1 MTAMTDQSR
10 PYSKLRGIP
19 EISVTSVNSEMI
31 GKPGLVYGALQ
42 ETGLWF
48 ANHPEAVAQMTYEQ
62 LMAKFRSHHRGVWD
76 CSAAA
81 GTAVHRVAECWV
93 HRQTPDISVIVD
105 DLAQTQAKLWQGN
118 EVDAV
123 EQVNA
128 LVNGLEKFWI
138 DRQVRPVSSEEVVRL
153 PGLYIGTR
161 DLRATLLDDDGNRRL
176 ATIDF
181 KTTSHSEEEKG
192 VYLDE
197 WTLQTVAYD
206 RAPEIVHYEWPDGKP
221 VEVATTPSE
230 PARWCLIVHLRPNG
244 THKVYECPADDAAY
258 EAFLG
263 MCRALHWRRS
273 LPKKPQ
279 AMRGPR

>member
-1 MTAMTDQSR
+1 MTDLSR

-19 EISVTSVNSEMI
+19 EFSVTSVNSEMI
-31 GKPGLVYGALQ
+31 GKPGLVYGALH

-48 ANHPEAVAQMTYEQ
+48 ANHPEVVAEMTYDQ
-62 LMAKFRSHHRGVWD
+62 LMTKFRTHHRGVWD
-76 CSAAA
+76 CAAAA
-81 GTAVHRVAECWV
+81 GTATHQVAQDWCDGK
-93 HRQTPDISVIVD
+93 TPDITAIVER
-105 DLAQTQAKLWQGN
+105 LSLTSAKLWQDDIGAAVAQ
-118 EVDAV
+118 VDA
-123 EQVNA
+123 
-128 LVNGLEKFWI
+128 LVDGLEKFWI
-138 DRQVRPVSSEEVVRL
+138 DRKVRPVATEEVVRL
-153 PGLYIGTR
+153 PGVYIGTR

-192 VYLDE
+192 IYLDE

-206 RAPEIVHYEWPDGKP
+206 RAPEIVHYEWPEGKP
-221 VEVATTPSE
+221 VEVGTEPSE
-230 PARWCLIVHLRPNG
+230 PAGWCLIVHLRPNG

-273 LPKKPQ
+273 LPKKPR
-279 AMRGPR
+279 AMGGPR